1 MRNHLNCTARVLLVF
16 GVALLLGP
24 FATAQDES
32 CERDAQNIKVKIKV
46 KDNKA
51 SEVVKGDQNADDLH
65 VCPGDT
71 IEWKL
76 NGKNFEINFPDETPL
91 DITRKN
97 SSGHK
102 LTATV
107 RDDAESDSYK
117 YSILIDGGEIWDPR
131 VVVD

>member
-1 MRNHLNCTARVLLVF
+1 MRNHLYRTARVLLVF
-16 GVALLLGP
+16 VVATLLGP
-24 FATAQDES
+24 IATAQDEL
-32 CERDAQNIKVKIKV
+32 CERDAQDIKVRIKV

-51 SEVVKGDQNADDLH
+51 SEVVKGDKNADELH

-76 NGKNFEINFPDETPL
+76 NGRNFEIKFPDETPL
-91 DITRKN
+91 DIQRKN

-102 LTATV
+102 LEATV

-117 YSILIDGGEIWDPR
+117 YSILIDGGEIWDPILI
-131 VVVD
+131 VD

>member
-16 GVALLLGP
+16 GMATLLGP
-24 FATAQDES
+24 FATAQDDL
-32 CERDAQNIKVKIKV
+32 CERTEKNVKVKIKV

-51 SEVVKGDQNADDLH
+51 SEVVKGEKNCDKIH
-65 VCPGDT
+65 VLPGDT

-97 SSGHK
+97 SSDHK